1 MIYYSSKKAFNFKTF
16 KAIRSFVENSYSCKI
31 TVNEANVINASNSGL
46 FWSKP
51 TTGTGLKIWTP

>member
-16 KAIRSFVENSYSCKI
+16 KAITSFVENSYSCKI

-46 FWSKP
+46 F
-51 TTGTGLKIWTP
+51 